1 MRNVA
6 LEERE
11 KTVGLKEYI
20 KDNILIF
27 DGAMGTMLQ
36 KKGLKLGENPE
47 LLNIK
52 EPAIIEEIHRDY
64 IKSGANVIT
73 TNTFGANELKLKLCN
88 LEVEEAVSAAVEI
101 AKKAKGN
108 SDTYIALDI
117 GPIGELLEPMGTL
130 SFDRAYEI
138 FKRQV
143 IQGYKSGADIILIE
157 TMTDLYE
164 LKAAILAAKE
174 NSDLPVFCTMTFEE
188 NLRTF
193 TGCSPEA
200 MVLVLEGLGVDAL
213 GVNCSL
219 GPKQLKPVIEEICSI
234 AHIPVMVQPNAGL
247 PTLSIG
253 NETKYDVTRE
263 EFADTLYSFID
274 LGVRVIGG
282 CCGTTPEYIKE
293 LSDRVKNKKVATV
306 GREHYSAI
314 CTPSK
319 VVRING
325 VRIIGERIN
334 PTGKK
339 IFKEALRN
347 GDLDYILTQA
357 VSQIEAGAHIL
368 DVNVGLPEID
378 EPSMMHKVIKE
389 IQGIIDTPLQIDSS
403 DHKAIETGLRYYN
416 GKPILNSVNGED
428 AVLGKILP
436 LVKKYGASVVGLTL
450 DERGI
455 PAKAEERFDIAK
467 KIVSRAIEHGIKK
480 EDVFID
486 CLVLTVSAQQEEVQE
501 TLKAVRMVKEKLGVK
516 TVLGVSNISFGLP
529 NRELINETFL
539 ALALANGLD
548 LPIINPNAKGMTRV
562 IDSYNVLYNY
572 DKGAESY
579 INNYANVEVSTEV
592 TAKGTTKNNLS
603 ANSNENT
610 DHDLK
615 YIVIKGLKE
624 EAKQATIELL
634 KSKKEL
640 EIVNEYLIPA
650 LDEVGS
656 KYEKGELF
664 LPQLIQSAETV
675 KNAFSILKTEIAKS
689 NTKSISKGKIIVATV
704 KGDIHDIGKNI
715 VKVILENY
723 GYEMID
729 LGKDVPIKT
738 VVEEAKNHE
747 VSLIGLSALM
757 TTTLKSMEETIKALR
772 EDGYNGKIFV
782 GGAVLTKDTAERIGA
797 DFYAKDAKESVEI
810 ARKVLL

>member
-1 MRNVA
+1 MKIAA

-20 KDNILIF
+20 KENILIF

-52 EPAIIEEIHRDY
+52 EPDIIEEIHKEY
-64 IKSGANVIT
+64 INSGANVIT

-88 LEVEEAVSAAVEI
+88 LEVEDAVDAAVKI
-101 AKKAKGN
+101 AKRAKGDSN
-108 SDTYIALDI
+108 TYIALDI

-143 IQGYKSGADIILIE
+143 IQGTKSGVDIILIE

-164 LKAAILAAKE
+164 LKAAILAVKE

-188 NLRTF
+188 NIRTF

-253 NETKYDVTRE
+253 NETRYDVTKE
-263 EFADTLYSFID
+263 EFADTLCGFID
-274 LGVRVIGG
+274 SGVRIIGG

-293 LSDRVKNKKVATV
+293 LSNTVKEKKIIPIT
-306 GREHYSAI
+306 RKHYSAI

-319 VVRING
+319 VVRIDG

-339 IFKEALRN
+339 IFKEALKN
-347 GDLDYILTQA
+347 GDLDYILSQA

-428 AVLGKILP
+428 AVLDKILP

-455 PAKAEERFDIAK
+455 PAKAEERFEIAK
-467 KIVSRAIEHGIKK
+467 KIINKAVEYGIKK

-572 DKGAESY
+572 DKGAKSY
-579 INNYANVEVSTEV
+579 INNYANVEVLTEV
-592 TAKGTTKNNLS
+592 TAKGMTKNNLG
-603 ANSNENT
+603 ANSNAN
-610 DHDLK
+610 HDLK

-738 VVEEAKNHE
+738 VVEEAKKHE

>member
-1 MRNVA
+1 M
-6 LEERE
+6 
-11 KTVGLKEYI
+11 GLREYI
-20 KDNILIF
+20 KNNILIF

-47 LLNIK
+47 ILNLK
-52 EPAIIEEIHRDY
+52 EPYIIEEIHREY
-64 IKSGANVIT
+64 ISSGANVIT
-73 TNTFGANELKLKLCN
+73 TNTFGANELKLKLCG
-88 LEVEEAVSAAVEI
+88 LVVEEAIDAAVNI

-108 SDTYIALDI
+108 SETYIALDV

-138 FKRQV
+138 FKRQI
-143 IQGYKSGADIILIE
+143 IQGVKSGVDIILIE

-164 LKAAILAAKE
+164 LKAAVLAAKE
-174 NSDLPVFCTMTFEE
+174 NSSLPIFCTMTFEE

-193 TGCSPEA
+193 TGCTPEA

-219 GPKQLKPVIEEICSI
+219 GPKQLKPIVEKICSLS
-234 AHIPVMVQPNAGL
+234 HIPVMVQPNAGL

-253 NETKYDVTRE
+253 NETKYDVTKE
-263 EFADTLYSFID
+263 EFADTLCGFID

-282 CCGTTPEYIKE
+282 CCGTSPEYIEE
-293 LSDRVKNKKVATV
+293 LYKITRNKKLVFM
-306 GREHYSAI
+306 EKEYYSAV

-319 VVRING
+319 VVRIDG

-339 IFKEALRN
+339 IFKEALKN
-347 GDLDYILTQA
+347 GDLDYILNQA
-357 VSQIEAGAHIL
+357 VSQIEVGAHIL

-378 EPSMMHKVIKE
+378 EADMMHKVIRE
-389 IQGIIDTPLQIDSS
+389 IQGIMDTPLQIDSS

-428 AVLGKILP
+428 EVLDRILP
-436 LVKKYGASVVGLTL
+436 IVKKYGASVVGLTL

-455 PAKAEERFDIAK
+455 PAKAEERFEIAE
-467 KIVSRAIEHGIKK
+467 KIISKAAEYGIRK

-486 CLVLTVSAQQEEVQE
+486 CLVLTVSAQQKEVQE

-548 LPIINPNAKGMTRV
+548 LPIINPNVNGMTRV

-579 INNYANVEVSTEV
+579 INNYANVELSREV
-592 TAKGTTKNNLS
+592 TIKGNGAAKI
-603 ANSNENT
+603 NSNINT
-610 DHDLK
+610 VHDLK
-615 YIVIKGLKE
+615 YIVVKGLKE
-624 EAKQATIELL
+624 EAKQATVELL
-634 KSKKEL
+634 KEKKEL

-650 LDEVGS
+650 LDMVGE

-664 LPQLIQSAETV
+664 LPQLIQAAETV
-675 KNAFSILKTEIAKS
+675 KNSFTILKEEIS
-689 NTKSISKGKIIVATV
+689 RTNSQTISKGKIIVATV

-738 VVEEAKNHE
+738 VVEEAKKHNA
-747 VSLIGLSALM
+747 SLIGLSALM

-810 ARKVLL
+810 ARRVLS